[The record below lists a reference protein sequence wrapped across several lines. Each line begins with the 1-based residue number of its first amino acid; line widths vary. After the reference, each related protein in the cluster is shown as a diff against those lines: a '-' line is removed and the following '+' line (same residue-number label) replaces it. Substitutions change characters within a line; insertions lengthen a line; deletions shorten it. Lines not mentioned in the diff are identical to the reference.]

1 MKIRTPLLNR
11 FERFKKDE
19 DGNATIEFVILF
31 PWFIFILLMS
41 IEAGLSSTR
50 MAMLE
55 RSLEQTVR
63 AIRINTNN
71 PPTYDQVKRMICDG
85 AEIFAKCGT
94 RLRLEMVEI
103 NPRAALSLP
112 KTVSCNNDPE
122 VILPARGYASLGD
135 NKLMMLRACIL
146 TKQFFIVNG
155 IGLDMPR
162 IKNGHYALVATTVFA
177 SEPS

>member
-1 MKIRTPLLNR
+1 MILRIPFGRHFK
-11 FERFKKDE
+11 RFKTDE

-50 MAMLE
+50 NAMLE

-63 AIRINTNN
+63 AIRINTAS
-71 PPTYDQVKRMICDG
+71 PPTYEQVKKMICDG
-85 AEIFAKCGT
+85 AAIFDKCGT
-94 RLRLEMVEI
+94 RLQLEMVEI
-103 NPRAALSLP
+103 DPRAALNIPTS
-112 KTVSCNNDPE
+112 VSCNDKADIIKPT
-122 VILPARGYASLGD
+122 RGYASVGD

-146 TKQFFIVNG
+146 TKQFFVVNG

-162 IKNGHYALVATTVFA
+162 IDGGYYGLVATTVFA
-177 SEPS
+177 SEPT